1 MSDAGHHD
9 SRRGSVG
16 SERTPTNADEDT
28 LAKLDQCLRNL
39 GGELEDALAAGIG
52 RCGKYTL
59 VEELGEGGYGEVHVA
74 VQDPPASR
82 RVAIKI
88 LKRGLDTRD
97 ILRRFALEQ
106 SALAR
111 IEHPNVATILDAGIT
126 DDGRPWFAMPLLEG
140 DPIDVACDDGALRLV
155 DRVLVLAA
163 ACDGVQAAHAQGIVH
178 RDLKPSNI
186 IVVTSDEG
194 LPSPKV
200 IDFGIAKAV
209 DATDGVTRTIDLHRL
224 GTPAYMGPEQ
234 LAPEQSAPERGSV
247 EREKAE
253 QPRADTRSDVFALG
267 VILAELLAGCR
278 PTTQAT
284 ADAPPPRNLSRTLL
298 EAAKSEPERMAA
310 LARARGGLTIE
321 SLARRLHGDLDA
333 IVAKATAFRP
343 DQRYQSADALAA
355 DLRRWVASEPITAR
369 SAGRVARM
377 ASFVRRHQVLV
388 TIVSIAVLSIT
399 ATTVAALL
407 QASSAQRERARAEL
421 QARRST
427 EVVEA
432 LRDVL
437 AGIDPAV
444 ARGRDRQL
452 IVELLDAT
460 VERQQRDDAQTDAQ
474 KDAQVDAVAAA
485 EIAAVLGD
493 AYISVEAPAQ
503 ALDIVNAA
511 LTRLQGAASN
521 ASEEIARDFKLARGR
536 LYAVRGDAL
545 LRASVL
551 RDAPVSATDL
561 GNEAV
566 ASWQE
571 ALRAFDEVALPT
583 DRAAIRC
590 KVRLWGR
597 ELVWPEGM
605 NHRALGA
612 ELAEAVEQLDDRE
625 QVKWS
630 FYFRRAELNNF
641 EDLLAEYPPV
651 LERATTALGALHPL
665 ILSARARLLGFQCAA
680 AVESCVEQKPGLPV
694 YDQDQ
699 LRLIWRR
706 AVMDGRALEADLTAV
721 HGADHRLTLQTRLWT
736 AAAAG
741 YLHGPEAAR
750 PLFDALRG
758 DVERVEGV
766 GSVLG
771 GQVEAA
777 WMGAQHGPIAGR
789 WW

>member
-1 MSDAGHHD
+1 MSDSANHD
-9 SRRGSVG
+9 SHGAPIG
-16 SERTPTNADEDT
+16 AELTPIEHDSEALTTIDR
-28 LAKLDQCLRNL
+28 LLRNL
-39 GGELEDALAAGIG
+39 GNELDDALASGVG

-59 VEELGEGGYGEVHVA
+59 LEELGEGGYGEVHVA

-106 SALAR
+106 AALAR

-126 DDGRPWFAMPLLEG
+126 DDGRPWFAMPLLDG
-140 DPIDVACDDGALRLV
+140 DPIDAGCDDRGFRLV

-209 DATDGVTRTIDLHRL
+209 DSTDGSADGATRTVDLRRL
-224 GTPAYMGPEQ
+224 GTPAYM
-234 LAPEQSAPERGSV
+234 APEQFAD
-247 EREKAE
+247 E
-253 QPRADTRSDVFALG
+253 QPRADTRSDVYSLG
-267 VILAELLAGCR
+267 VILAELLTGCR
-278 PTTQAT
+278 PAARTSVDT
-284 ADAPPPRNLSRTLL
+284 PLPRSLSRMVLDR
-298 EAAKSEPERMAA
+298 AKVEPETMAA
-310 LARARGGLTIE
+310 RAKLRGGLTVD
-321 SLARRLHGDLDA
+321 SLARRLRGDLDA
-333 IVAKATAFRP
+333 IVAKATAFQP
-343 DQRYQSADALAA
+343 DKRYQSADAFAA
-355 DLRRWVASEPITAR
+355 DLRRWVAAEPITAR
-369 SAGRVARM
+369 STGRLTRVATF
-377 ASFVRRHQVLV
+377 ARRHRVLV
-388 TIVSIAVLSIT
+388 ATVSIALLAIST
-399 ATTVAALL
+399 TTVAALI
-407 QASSAQRERARAEL
+407 QARSAQHERARAEL

-427 EVVEA
+427 QVVEA

-452 IVELLDAT
+452 IVELLDTA
-460 VERQQRDDAQTDAQ
+460 VERQQRVDAQTDGY
-474 KDAQVDAVAAA
+474 VDPVAAA

-493 AYISVEAPAQ
+493 AYISVEVPSH
-503 ALDIVNAA
+503 ALDIVDAA
-511 LTRLQGAASN
+511 LTRLHDAASN
-521 ASEEIARDFKLARGR
+521 ASEERTRDLKLARGR

-545 LRASVL
+545 LRAASL
-551 RDAPVSATDL
+551 RDVPTSTTDL
-561 GNEAV
+561 NNQAI

-706 AVMDGRALEADLTAV
+706 AVAEGQALQADLTAV
-721 HGADHRLTLQTRLWT
+721 HGADHRLTLNTRLWI
-736 AAAAG
+736 AAAVG
-741 YLHGPEAAR
+741 YLEGPETAR
-750 PLFDALRG
+750 GLFDALRI
-758 DVERVEGV
+758 DVKRIEGV
-766 GSVLG
+766 ESVLG
-771 GQVEAA
+771 RQVEAG